1 MFAASYSVHIINIQ
15 NSVLNWYEK
24 VHKAGGN
31 RLNDVKGQFTK
42 GEIQMV
48 KRPMLCSISNN

>member
-24 VHKAGGN
+24 VHKAEGN
-31 RLNDVKGQFTK
+31 RLTDVKGQFTK

-48 KRPMLCSISNN
+48 KRPMLCNISNN